1 MIAASTAAEP
11 WFIYADHQWPDRAHR
26 QQALPPPAY
35 HQLLG
40 RDICRYCH
48 RPGKLLSKRNIGG
61 RDHKMSIY
69 NYLTLGSMLLMTFLI
84 LIQTRGA
91 SLGAGLGG
99 AGEVNT
105 TRRGTDKTIFQ
116 LTIVCALVF
125 SLSLIFG
132 VIVK

>member
-1 MIAASTAAEP
+1 
-11 WFIYADHQWPDRAHR
+11 
-26 QQALPPPAY
+26 
-35 HQLLG
+35 
-40 RDICRYCH
+40 
-48 RPGKLLSKRNIGG
+48 
-61 RDHKMSIY
+61 MSIF
-69 NYLTLGSMLLMTFLI
+69 NYLTIGSMLLMVFLI

-116 LTIVCALVF
+116 LTIVTALVF

-132 VIVK
+132 AIIK